1 MVQCKLIN
9 NTEYNLEDREHLLR
23 ELYAEQAPHVLLST
37 CNRVELYWGE
47 GIVPKTIVQH
57 LYRVASGL
65 ESSLPG
71 ERAIQAQL
79 KQSYAKASVKYHLSP
94 ALHKLFQSAMH
105 TGKRVRTETKIAEGA
120 VSYSQV
126 TVDILKQKKI
136 NLNNKIIGII
146 GVNKLTKDIL
156 KYLSA
161 RGAVNIFLSNR
172 NFEKARTM
180 ASGYNGIAVNL
191 DNKRAMLRM
200 VDILICATSA
210 PHTIIDK
217 VDISIEK
224 EMLIFD
230 LAFPRD
236 VEKSV
241 GKMKNIELFNLE
253 DIEHFARRNI
263 SLRKEEI
270 HKAEQ
275 IINEEITRFYQWQSY
290 SLKKTVHEQEKFDRC
305 VS

>member
-9 NTEYNLEDREHLLR
+9 HTEYNLEERERLSEKLNR
-23 ELYAEQAPHVLLST
+23 ELPVPHVLLST
-37 CNRVELYWGE
+37 CNRIEQYWGE
-47 GIVPKTIVQH
+47 GFVSERIVRH

-79 KQSYAKASVKYHLSP
+79 KQSYAKASAGYHLSP
-94 ALHKLFQSAMH
+94 ALHKLFQTAMH

-126 TVDILKQKKI
+126 TADLLKRRQIDLKTK
-136 NLNNKIIGII
+136 LIGII
-146 GVNKLTKDIL
+146 GVNKLTEDIL
-156 KYLSA
+156 KYLSS
-161 RGAVNIFLSNR
+161 RGAINLFLSNR
-172 NFEKARTM
+172 NFEKAQAM
-180 ASGYNGIAVNL
+180 ASTCNGVAL
-191 DNKRAMLRM
+191 GLEHKQAMLRM

-210 PHTIIDK
+210 PHFIINK
-217 VDISIEK
+217 EDIASNK
-224 EMLIFD
+224 ELLIFD

-236 VEKSV
+236 VDDSV

-253 DIEHFARRNI
+253 DIERFAGQNI
-263 SLRKEEI
+263 NLRKEEI

-275 IINEEITRFYQWQSY
+275 IINEEIARFYQWQSHRSKEIIY
-290 SLKKTVHEQEKFDRC
+290 G
-305 VS
+305 